1 MCTSRNQ
8 GAVSLSGERGIS
20 VVSGLSFLR
29 GNRIGE
35 VSASSVVLLPYA
47 PSSVA
52 VARQRLSADLRARG
66 IFAAVADDA
75 VLVMSELLSNALRH
89 AHPLPSGQ
97 VRVAWDFSDGNVEVR
112 VSDGG
117 AATAPRAGR
126 ATLSS
131 LGGRGLGIVEY
142 LAESW
147 GVRYDGDCTTV
158 WAVVRASPEVMA
170 DQNGHNG
177 HDDHGD
183 HNGQMV
189 SAEMSVLRE
198 CG

>member
-1 MCTSRNQ
+1 
-8 GAVSLSGERGIS
+8 
-20 VVSGLSFLR
+20 
-29 GNRIGE
+29 

-52 VARQRLSADLRARG
+52 VARQRLAADLRARG

-89 AHPLPSGQ
+89 AHPLPSGK
-97 VRVAWDFSDGNVEVR
+97 VRVAWEFSGENVEVQ
-112 VSDGG
+112 VTDGG

-142 LAESW
+142 LAEQW
-147 GVRYDGDCTTV
+147 GVRYDDDGTTV
-158 WAVVRASPEVMA
+158 WAVLRVAHELAAEPGEPGGL
-170 DQNGHNG
+170 NGHA
-177 HDDHGD
+177 
-183 HNGQMV
+183 V
-189 SAEMSVLRE
+189 TTSRIAEAEMSVSGER
-198 CG
+198 G

>member
-1 MCTSRNQ
+1 M
-8 GAVSLSGERGIS
+8 
-20 VVSGLSFLR
+20 
-29 GNRIGE
+29 
-35 VSASSVVLLPYA
+35 SASSVVLLPYA

-52 VARQRLSADLRARG
+52 VARQRLSADLRTRG
-66 IFAAVADDA
+66 IFATVADDA

-97 VRVAWDFSDGNVEVR
+97 VRVAWEYADGNVEVR

-126 ATLSS
+126 AMLSS

-142 LAESW
+142 LAERW
-147 GVRYDGDCTTV
+147 GVRYDEDCTTV
-158 WAVVRASPEVMA
+158 WAVVGAPRPLVPG
-170 DQNGHNG
+170 QNGQSS
-177 HDDHGD
+177 HDGQSAQ
-183 HNGQMV
+183 NGQIAT
-189 SAEMSVLRE
+189 AEMSVLRE

>member
-1 MCTSRNQ
+1 M
-8 GAVSLSGERGIS
+8 
-20 VVSGLSFLR
+20 
-29 GNRIGE
+29 
-35 VSASSVVLLPYA
+35 SASSAVLLPYA

-52 VARQRLSADLRARG
+52 VARQRLSADLRARE

-97 VRVAWDFSDGNVEVR
+97 VRVAWEFVDGNVEVQ

-142 LAESW
+142 LAERW
-147 GVRYDGDCTTV
+147 GVRYDEECTTV
-158 WAVVRASPEVMA
+158 WAVVCTPEPAVAS
-170 DQNGHNG
+170 QNGQNG
-177 HDDHGD
+177 HDDQSAQ
-183 HNGQMV
+183 NGHIRTP
-189 SAEMSVLRE
+189 EMSVLRE